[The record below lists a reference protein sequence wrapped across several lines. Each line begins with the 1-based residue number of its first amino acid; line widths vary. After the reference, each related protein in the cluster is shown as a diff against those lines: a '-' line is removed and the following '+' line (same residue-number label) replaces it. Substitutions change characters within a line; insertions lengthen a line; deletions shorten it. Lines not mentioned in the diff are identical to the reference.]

1 MEVQA
6 ILNEITNLFTAIGD
20 FFTKADWYP
29 MVKWPFWILL
39 SATAAGGVYCARF
52 GKKTLL
58 SQAVCCM
65 LNMTVIYLS
74 AAMLTIYCPSVQN
87 YLGALP
93 FLSVSEGVVSLV
105 DPIKLT
111 PGVLSPLTLQLMLL
125 CICVSLAES
134 LSSGGK
140 SIPTWLFFQCL
151 TILGGL
157 AFYLIIYEG
166 LSWLIPAVMNR
177 YSYIP
182 VILVL
187 LIGVLVFVFK
197 LVFTFIF
204 SGGNPV
210 FGSVYRFL
218 TVNKFG
224 ALLTVSSLTF
234 LLTAIFLETMHLT
247 NSSVLVYP
255 NVNTRALWITLLMLL
270 VVLYIFGMF
279 YNDKKKS

>member
-187 LIGVLVFVFK
+187 LAGVVIFIFK
-197 LVFTFIF
+197 LGFTVIF

-279 YNDKKKS
+279 YNDKKKA

>member
-1 MEVQA
+1 M
-6 ILNEITNLFTAIGD
+6 NEITNLFTAIGD

-58 SQAVCCM
+58 SQAACCM